1 MVQKPE
7 IQSAII
13 YYAIWNGN
21 RRAIIS
27 TVVVDCIFI
36 RMISVALVRQ
46 NLQNEKQLHPLS
58 VQDFDEIALVTSG
71 DMISI
76 AETIMTEANVEVQK
90 FKNSEVSKCAVL
102 YDRSC
107 NKELHTSNLCAIF
120 LKTFL
125 KWAKKI
131 KSEQMFS

>member
-1 MVQKPE
+1 MFPCGRYQQIIKSTFLSFVVQKPE

-58 VQDFDEIALVTSG
+58 VQDFDDIALVTSG
-71 DMISI
+71 DIISI
-76 AETIMTEANVEVQK
+76 AETIMTSKCRSSKIQK
-90 FKNSEVSKCAVL
+90 FQRFKMCCTL
-102 YDRSC
+102 
-107 NKELHTSNLCAIF
+107 
-120 LKTFL
+120 
-125 KWAKKI
+125 
-131 KSEQMFS
+131 

>member
-1 MVQKPE
+1 
-7 IQSAII
+7 
-13 YYAIWNGN
+13 
-21 RRAIIS
+21 
-27 TVVVDCIFI
+27 
-36 RMISVALVRQ
+36 MISVALVRQ

-90 FKNSEVSKCAVL
+90 FKNSKGSKCAVL

-125 KWAKKI
+125 KWAKKLSPSKCFRERDLSVCSCLPLRLGGVGI
-131 KSEQMFS
+131 WKFHIQGEGVYS